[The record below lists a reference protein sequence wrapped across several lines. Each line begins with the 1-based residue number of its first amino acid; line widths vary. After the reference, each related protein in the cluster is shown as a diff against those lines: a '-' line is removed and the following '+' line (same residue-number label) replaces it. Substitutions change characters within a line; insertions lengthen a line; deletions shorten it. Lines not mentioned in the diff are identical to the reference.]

1 MPRALWTGASGMTA
15 QQTNVDVIANNLANV
30 NTTGFK
36 RQRANFQDL
45 FSDMP
50 VSPGVRAQ
58 GQGYNP
64 TGIQIGNGVRL
75 SSTPRIFTPG
85 NIEPTGIAYDM
96 AIEGEGFFEVT
107 RPDGTSAYTRAGDFR
122 PDSDGRLVTPDG
134 YYLNPSITVAN
145 DATNYSVSQTGEVT
159 VMLPG
164 SVTPQ
169 IIGQMTM
176 ARFVNPAGLVSIGRN
191 LFVESIGSGTPQVG
205 QPAQNGFGTLR
216 SGSLEKANVEAVTEL
231 VNLIVA
237 QRAYEMNSKSI
248 KTSDQMLQTANELV
262 R

>member
-1 MPRALWTGASGMTA
+1 MSA

-30 NTTGFK
+30 NTVGFK
-36 RQRANFQDL
+36 RQRANFQDMFYDL
-45 FSDMP
+45 P
-50 VSPGVRAQ
+50 VTPGVRAGDQ
-58 GQGYNP
+58 GRNP
-64 TGIQIGNGVRL
+64 TGTQIGNGVRL
-75 SSTPRIFTPG
+75 TATPRIFSPG
-85 NIEPTGIAYDM
+85 NMEPTGIAYDM
-96 AIEGEGFFEVT
+96 SIEGEGFFEVT

-134 YYLNPSITVAN
+134 YYLTPNITIAP
-145 DATNYSVSQTGEVT
+145 DATNFSVSQTGEVT
-159 VMLPG
+159 VLLPG

-169 IIGQMTM
+169 VIGQLTLS
-176 ARFVNPAGLVSIGRN
+176 RFVNPAGMIAIGRN

-205 QPAQNGFGTLR
+205 QPAQNGFGTIR
-216 SGSLEKANVEAVTEL
+216 GASLEKANVEAVTEL

-248 KTSDQMLQTANELV
+248 KTSDEMLRTANELV